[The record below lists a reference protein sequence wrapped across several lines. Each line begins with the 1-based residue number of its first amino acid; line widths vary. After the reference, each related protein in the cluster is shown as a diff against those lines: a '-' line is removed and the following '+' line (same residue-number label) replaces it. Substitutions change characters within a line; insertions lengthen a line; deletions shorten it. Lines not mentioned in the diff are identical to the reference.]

1 MVNSRGW
8 DYNEK
13 IAGVAQ
19 WQSRSFPSLRR
30 GFDSR
35 PPLHIFFRLLSFPF
49 AYLKKKSATCSIF
62 AIKSFRVLSRKFV
75 PNNKQIENIF
85 CYLKNV
91 YYSGG

>member
-49 AYLKKKSATCSIF
+49 AYLKKNQRLAAF
-62 AIKSFRVLSRKFV
+62 L
-75 PNNKQIENIF
+75 P
-85 CYLKNV
+85 
-91 YYSGG
+91 